1 MIFLELV
8 PRDLLLFVTESKA
21 FLDSFTNL
29 TGINVPDIIQIK
41 NRSYTS
47 ANALLQHQIVAIPHI
62 RTQDASI
69 SEHLKIIKQLY
80 DSGLRSLLLVSGDP
94 IKESLKPAFETTPVT
109 LTSAIKNQFKDIK
122 VYCALDPY
130 RQRFEQECDYAKK
143 KIAAGADGFFSQ
155 PFFDSTLLTLYLD
168 AFKECDFFTGI
179 SPIMSEKS
187 KKYWET
193 VNKVVFPKEFSCDFS
208 YNCNLAK
215 ELLDITKYY
224 KQHSYLMPIKCDVK
238 SYLKCIFN

>member
-21 FLDSFTNL
+21 FLDLFTNL

-47 ANALLQHQIVAIPHI
+47 ANALLQHQITAIPHI

-109 LTSAIKNQFKDIK
+109 LTSAIKNQFKDIGLFRK
-122 VYCALDPY
+122 
-130 RQRFEQECDYAKK
+130 
-143 KIAAGADGFFSQ
+143 
-155 PFFDSTLLTLYLD
+155 
-168 AFKECDFFTGI
+168 
-179 SPIMSEKS
+179 
-187 KKYWET
+187 
-193 VNKVVFPKEFSCDFS
+193 
-208 YNCNLAK
+208 
-215 ELLDITKYY
+215 
-224 KQHSYLMPIKCDVK
+224 
-238 SYLKCIFN
+238 